1 MAAGRQTGG
10 RAKGTPNQMTRALR
24 DMILGALDEAGGQE
38 YLARQAEK
46 NPAAF
51 MTLLGKVLPTQL
63 AGTHEQPIVLSVEQ
77 HRAWARQQ
85 IREAFD
91 MPPLTIE
98 RKAEGEDVS

>member
-1 MAAGRQTGG
+1 
-10 RAKGTPNQMTRALR
+10 
-24 DMILGALDEAGGQE
+24 MILGALDEAGGQE